1 MRGKLYGVGVGPG
14 DPELMTLKALKRIE
28 EADILAIP
36 RTGAGEHTAL
46 SIVNG
51 LMDLDSKEQYFAHM
65 PMTRNLEE
73 LEKSHEKAAED
84 ITRYLDHGKN
94 VVFLT
99 LGDPT
104 VYSTYCYIH
113 DRVLNRGYEAEI
125 VPGVPSFCAVA
136 ARLNQPLCERGE
148 PLHILP
154 ASYGDAEEYLNWK
167 GTKVL
172 MKSGKEFDR
181 VRQIIIDKGLLD
193 KSKMVSCCG
202 MEQEEIFTD
211 ITKAGTE
218 ASYFSVIVVKE
229 RNV

>member
-1 MRGKLYGVGVGPG
+1 LRGKLYGVGVGPG
-14 DPELMTLKALKRIE
+14 DPELMTLKALKSIMA
-28 EADILAIP
+28 ADILAIP
-36 RTGAGEHTAL
+36 MTGKREHTAL

-51 LMDLDSKEQYFAHM
+51 LVDLEGKEQYFAHM
-65 PMTRNLEE
+65 PMTKNLDE
-73 LEKSHEKAAED
+73 LEKCHEKVAVD
-84 ITRYLDHGKN
+84 IVSYLDQGKN

-104 VYSTYCYIH
+104 IYSTYCYIH
-113 DRVLNRGYEAEI
+113 SRVMNKGYDAEI
-125 VPGVPSFCAVA
+125 IPGVPSFCAVA
-136 ARLNQPLCERGE
+136 ARLNQPLCEMGE

-154 ASYGDAEEYLNWK
+154 ASYGDVEEYLDWK

-181 VRQIIIDKGLLD
+181 VRQLLIDKGLLE
-193 KSKMVSCCG
+193 KSKMVSRCG

-211 ITKAGTE
+211 ITKAETE

-229 RNV
+229 RNI